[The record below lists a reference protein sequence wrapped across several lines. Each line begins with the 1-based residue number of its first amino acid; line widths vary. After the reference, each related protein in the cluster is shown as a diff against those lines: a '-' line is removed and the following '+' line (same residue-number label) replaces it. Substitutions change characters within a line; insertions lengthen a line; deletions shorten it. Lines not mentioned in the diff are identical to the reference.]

1 MRPPLGLEQRRS
13 LPSCREAAH
22 GCQTPAVDADPRTH
36 AAARC
41 VQAEPSSTLCVSKWG
56 WRGPVCTG
64 HAACTELLSPT
75 THPRGG
81 AAVGSPARASL
92 RNASGAQDQERAER
106 TVLSAAEH
114 TLPEEECD
122 VICYSPP
129 QGSITHAGPLAQG
142 RQHLGSEEQ
151 KPGDAAGCVTLP
163 RSGYTS
169 VRRHRWLPVCVPSL
183 RAGAS
188 LRWELPGDPLSCP
201 SHVLITARQQS
212 SAPAGPSQSL
222 TGRRQLPPAVHVH
235 TQPAAARDSPGPADG
250 GQVHRG
256 SHTGDAK
263 RTQEDSC
270 PPKPSLAGGW
280 PAT

>member
-1 MRPPLGLEQRRS
+1 M
-13 LPSCREAAH
+13 
-22 GCQTPAVDADPRTH
+22 
-36 AAARC
+36 
-41 VQAEPSSTLCVSKWG
+41 
-56 WRGPVCTG
+56 
-64 HAACTELLSPT
+64 
-75 THPRGG
+75 
-81 AAVGSPARASL
+81 GSPARASL

-169 VRRHRWLPVCVPSL
+169 VRQHRWLPVCVPSL

-188 LRWELPGDPLSCP
+188 LRWELPGDPLSCAHPMFSLLPDSKAQHLQDHHNP
-201 SHVLITARQQS
+201 SLEDANCPQQS
-212 SAPAGPSQSL
+212 TSTPSL
-222 TGRRQLPPAVHVH
+222 LPPETRLAPQMGAKCIEAP
-235 TQPAAARDSPGPADG
+235 TLGMPRGLKKTAAPRSPPWPEAGRPPKDTLGATGCELCAGRSADG
-250 GQVHRG
+250 HPNTLLG
-256 SHTGDAK
+256 
-263 RTQEDSC
+263 ED
-270 PPKPSLAGGW
+270 GI
-280 PAT
+280 